1 MKKVLKE
8 KLKKRLQKIF
18 WIYPCNIFIIK
29 GMNEFQ
35 MLDPKI
41 KCDFVPITL
50 DNCHRVKDFREESRI
65 LQYKDKLAHNEM
77 GYFAEH
83 NGKIVGSIWATVNK
97 TQVPNLVRR
106 FVKLMPNEGLIHD
119 IVTGENSRRMGVG
132 TIMVS
137 RIVPILL
144 KEWKLNRILIDV
156 NIKNWA
162 SLKMMG
168 KLHLQKDQKVLYVSA
183 FGKVWRLVLRKY
195 S

>member
-168 KLHLQKDQKVLYVSA
+168 KLHFQKDQKVLYVSA